1 MLSENDYD
9 CLKNA
14 GFSYKVL
21 LVDRPRLWHVLK
33 ASNPRGKPLMLKNL
47 IKNNAFLV
55 SNYRIL
61 VKNKTP
67 LFFEYEYD
75 YKRRWPHEAPNRFL
89 QDILSAQNN
98 TYTENLNEMAAMG
111 DLFKSIERKGPDPL
125 KPRWVNGFMPALD
138 GMSLCWATQKCH
150 RQFVE
155 IGSGNSTLFVH
166 AAKTFLKKQIEITS
180 IDPMPRRGI
189 DGLCDHLYRQPLEDL
204 DLKLF
209 EKLEA
214 GDVVFVDNSHRSFM
228 NSDVTVFMLDVL
240 PRLKP
245 GVMVGIHD
253 VFLPYDYPA
262 EWSHRL
268 YNEQYLL
275 ASMLLANPDYFD
287 IQLAT
292 YWMSVQKMHIAP
304 LQEVWNAIG
313 PDLAD
318 RYSGSFWG
326 IKR

>member
-1 MLSENDYD
+1 MAVA
-9 CLKNA
+9 CVKNI
-14 GFSYKVL
+14 GSPVEGLF
-21 LVDRPRLWHVLK
+21 
-33 ASNPRGKPLMLKNL
+33 MLKNL
-47 IKNNAFLV
+47 IKKNPFLV
-55 SNYRIL
+55 ANYRML
-61 VKNKTP
+61 MKNKTAW
-67 LFFEYEYD
+67 FFEYEYD
-75 YKRRWPHEAPNRFL
+75 FKNRWPHDAPHPFLSEIIAGRRTQYEQNL
-89 QDILSAQNN
+89 QDMLA
-98 TYTENLNEMAAMG
+98 LG
-111 DLFKSIERKGPDPL
+111 DLFKTIQRKDSDPL

-138 GMSLCWATQKCH
+138 GMSLCWAAQKCRRH
-150 RQFVE
+150 FVE

-166 AAKTFLKKQIEITS
+166 AAKTFLKSDIEITS

-189 DGLCDHLYRQPLEDL
+189 DGLCDHLYRQPLENL

-209 EKLEA
+209 ESLEA
-214 GDVVFVDNSHRSFM
+214 GDVVFVDNSHRSLM

-245 GVMVGIHD
+245 GVLVGIHD
-253 VFLPYDYPA
+253 IFLPYDYPQ

-292 YWMSVQKMHIAP
+292 YWMCVQKIHVMALKP
-304 LQEVWNAIG
+304 VWDVIG
-313 PDLAD
+313 QDLTE

-326 IKR
+326 YKR